1 MTDEQRVEAAARVL
15 GRHLHLRIPA
25 DDELQ
30 IYMPA
35 ARDILRA
42 SYPELHGD
50 KPSHWLAPWEASEEM
65 LTAAEN
71 SPHGDSYHYAAPR
84 HQWPAMRTAHLAKD
98 QE

>member
-1 MTDEQRVEAAARVL
+1 MTDEQRVEAAC
-15 GRHLHLRIPA
+15 
-25 DDELQ
+25 
-30 IYMPA
+30 A
-35 ARDILRA
+35 AYLKFDPLPLKSQERNAMFEALCA
-42 SYPELHGD
+42 AYPELHGD
-50 KPSHWLAPWEASEEM
+50 SPSHWLAPWEASEEM